1 MSFVI
6 EREIHNL
13 TKEEEKKFHK
23 EVVAAKEK
31 ELKAWVELEAI
42 EPILRSEGRNVM
54 TGRWVLR
61 WKLVD
66 GCKVI
71 KARLVIRGFMDRQ
84 QGGLDTASFTAR
96 RTSQRMV
103 LSVAVQYGW
112 RLFSWDIGNA
122 FLRGLSFE
130 ELAAQQGGN
139 ASETLREACFDPPAD
154 VYTILQGWNK
164 FKGANKFSHMLRLL
178 KGAYGFKDAPKL
190 WKKRLEEF
198 FNNHEGEQSML
209 DSCVWM

>member
-1 MSFVI
+1 MVAPVDGAELEFDEWMVPWMECYHTDLGAVVTSGAALAARWDKEKRIWAFFI

-31 ELKAWVELEAI
+31 ELEAWVELEAI

-66 GCKVI
+66 GCMVI

-112 RLFSWDIGNA
+112 RLFSWDIANA

-139 ASETLREACFDPPAD
+139 ASEILR
-154 VYTILQGWNK
+154 
-164 FKGANKFSHMLRLL
+164 
-178 KGAYGFKDAPKL
+178 
-190 WKKRLEEF
+190 
-198 FNNHEGEQSML
+198 
-209 DSCVWM
+209 